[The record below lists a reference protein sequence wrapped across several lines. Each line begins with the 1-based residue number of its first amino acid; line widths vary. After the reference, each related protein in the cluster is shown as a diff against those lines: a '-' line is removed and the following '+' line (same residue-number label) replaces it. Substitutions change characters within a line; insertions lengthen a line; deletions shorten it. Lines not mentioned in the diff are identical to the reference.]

1 MFVSSNIQVLYFGDS
16 SQRLGMIVAL
26 FEKSLI
32 KFGTIVLAS
41 SEGKSVGSRKQ
52 KSMAVSIGLIWLGNL
67 DCFGMTNFFKKSV

>member
-1 MFVSSNIQVLYFGDS
+1 MT
-16 SQRLGMIVAL
+16 VAI

-32 KFGTIVLAS
+32 KFGVIVLAS

-67 DCFGMTNFFKKSV
+67 DYFGMTNFFKKSV